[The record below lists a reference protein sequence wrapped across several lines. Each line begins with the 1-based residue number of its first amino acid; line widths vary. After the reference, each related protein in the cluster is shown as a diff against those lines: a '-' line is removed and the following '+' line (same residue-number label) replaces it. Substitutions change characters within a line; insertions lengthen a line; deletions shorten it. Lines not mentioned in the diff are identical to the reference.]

1 MNALALTGGA
11 FADFT
16 QDVFMKLFMTQLQNQ
31 DPMEPMDNYEFT
43 SQLAQMGQLEQITS
57 LTSLFEQTMRLQEF
71 GYASQLIGSTVTYMP
86 EGGDVASTGEVTAV
100 RLDEGEV
107 KLVIGDEL
115 VPLASVTEITSP
127 APQDGAGSPQA
138 TQ

>member
-57 LTSLFEQTMRLQEF
+57 LTSMFERTLRLQEF
-71 GYASQLIGSTVTYMP
+71 GYASQLIGATVRYMP
-86 EGGDVASTGEVTAV
+86 SGSDVAQDGKVTAA
-100 RLDEGEV
+100 RLDDGEV
-107 KLVIGDEL
+107 KLVIGGEL
-115 VPLASVTEITSP
+115 VSLSSVTEVTSP
-127 APQDGAGSPQA
+127 APQDEASGL
-138 TQ
+138 